1 MSLGYGADV
10 IATLN
15 YYAIGDPLNLL
26 YGFVPVKYTEIKIFN
41 LDNGKDYLVT
51 SGLNSGDKIVIEGVQ
66 NLKDGQKVQPIT
78 PAQKE
83 ANYQQ
88 HLKDQHDG
96 NLATAFN

>member
-1 MSLGYGADV
+1 MRRRC
-10 IATLN
+10 
-15 YYAIGDPLNLL
+15 
-26 YGFVPVKYTEIKIFN
+26 
-41 LDNGKDYLVT
+41 
-51 SGLNSGDKIVIEGVQ
+51 GLNSGDKIVIEGVQ
-66 NLKDGQKVQPIT
+66 NLKDGQKVQPIA

>member
-1 MSLGYGADV
+1 MLKEYSIRNDESNFPV
-10 IATLN
+10 C
-15 YYAIGDPLNLL
+15 LL
-26 YGFVPVKYTEIKIFN
+26 Y
-41 LDNGKDYLVT
+41 T
-51 SGLNSGDKIVIEGVQ
+51 SNSGDKIVIEGVQ